1 MSLEKQSKNMSQKKV
16 KFRKKLKLWRL
27 RKSEVKEEFAEG
39 VHNKCDGNENWCGL
53 KRKLLDIASEVY
65 GYTKGKSMYSET
77 WLWNKDV
84 DVAMCRK
91 RII

>member
-1 MSLEKQSKNMSQKKV
+1 M
-16 KFRKKLKLWRL
+16 
-27 RKSEVKEEFAEG
+27 KEEFAEG

-65 GYTKGKSMYSET
+65 GYTKGKSMYFQT